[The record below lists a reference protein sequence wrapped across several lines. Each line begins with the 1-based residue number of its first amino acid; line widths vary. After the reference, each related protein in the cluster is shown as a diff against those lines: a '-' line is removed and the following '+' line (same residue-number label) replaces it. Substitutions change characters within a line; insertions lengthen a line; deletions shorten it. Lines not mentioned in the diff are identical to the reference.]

1 LPRSRD
7 AGSHGT
13 TGVPLAPPIEMS
25 FATQA
30 SIILRF
36 AESPALRRSLIATLF
51 TGGYRNEVEEVTLG
65 RVGLMLLRRLVA

>member
-1 LPRSRD
+1 
-7 AGSHGT
+7 
-13 TGVPLAPPIEMS
+13 MS

-36 AESPALRRSLIATLF
+36 AESPALRRALIATLF